1 MGFMDS
7 VKGFAEKVGDT
18 VERGAKSV
26 SDSSKKIAEKNRVKR
41 EIAVLENDINNAYYA
56 IGKKY
61 MELHG
66 ENPGE
71 EYAETV
77 ELIKSKTDRADKF
90 KIILA
95 AMDEKQTCTGC
106 GAEVARGQKF
116 CDKCGAKIEEIEIPI
131 IEGYNDVQ
139 PEPAAEEVEV
149 VGEEVSQEQAAAPA
163 QRFCTQCGVAVPEG
177 SNFCEKCGTK
187 VE

>member
-41 EIAVLENDINNAYYA
+41 EIASLENDINNAYYA

-61 MELHG
+61 FEL
-66 ENPGE
+66 NADKPGE
-71 EYAETV
+71 EYAETI
-77 ELIKSKTDRADKF
+77 ELIKSKTERADKF
-90 KIILA
+90 KIVLA

-106 GAEVARGQKF
+106 GAEVSRGQKF

-139 PEPAAEEVEV
+139 PEPEAETVEVTAEEVP
-149 VGEEVSQEQAAAPA
+149 QEAA
-163 QRFCTQCGVAVPEG
+163 QRFCSNCGEAIASG

-187 VE
+187 IE

>member
-139 PEPAAEEVEV
+139 PEPTAEEVEV
-149 VGEEVSQEQAAAPA
+149 VAEEAPQEA
-163 QRFCTQCGVAVPEG
+163 QRFCAKCGETIATG